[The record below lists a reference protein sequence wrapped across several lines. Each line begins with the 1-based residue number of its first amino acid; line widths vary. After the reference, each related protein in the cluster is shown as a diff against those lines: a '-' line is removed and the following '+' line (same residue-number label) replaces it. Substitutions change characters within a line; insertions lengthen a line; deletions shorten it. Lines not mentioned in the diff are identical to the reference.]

1 MNKYYVIIGFLIIS
15 TISTA
20 QKMQLTFFGG
30 INEHNLSPRILR
42 VNGIESEIKSDI
54 PFRGLGGIS
63 LGYYLKN
70 NLITSISIEYSWN
83 ALFLK
88 DISFIDNGT
97 EHIIKS
103 PDLDFAKWSIGAGIA
118 YVKKPF
124 TIKLAG
130 GASYNNHQHV
140 LIIYDKGQ
148 ILNGDNEINFQEKII
163 NPYIQ
168 IEPNIMINLPKNK
181 IITLG
186 VGYKNHFNHNLIN
199 NVFELSYS
207 IIEFKLGYSH
217 VWK

>member
-1 MNKYYVIIGFLIIS
+1 MNKYYVIVGFLILG

-30 INEHNLSPRILR
+30 INEHNLSPRILK
-42 VNGIESEIKSDI
+42 VNGKDSGIKNNF
-54 PFRGLGGIS
+54 PVRGFGGIS

-70 NLITSISIEYSWN
+70 NIVSTFTIEYSAN
-83 ALFLK
+83 VLFLE
-88 DISFIDNGT
+88 DINFRYQGT
-97 EHIIKS
+97 DHVIKS
-103 PDLDFAKWSIGAGIA
+103 PDLDFEKLSVGGGIGYI
-118 YVKKPF
+118 KKSF
-124 TIKLAG
+124 LFNIRG
-130 GASYNNHQHV
+130 GASYNIHQHK

-148 ILNGDNEINFQEKII
+148 ILNGDNEIEFQEKII

-168 IEPNIMINLPKNK
+168 IEPNIMFNLPKNK

-186 VGYKNHFNHNLIN
+186 VGYKYHFNHNLIN
-199 NVFELSYS
+199 DVFELSYS